1 MPFYWV
7 VFCFGKLNACTRI
20 DSHVHVQLCNCVY
33 EFSLCLCSKSFT
45 AYDIKVFDTSDEES
59 LASFNLSSSVDD
71 VLTLALKLF
80 IATISHDQPFLEVT
94 TDSGSFFVAIDAL
107 NNIQVTFDR

>member
-1 MPFYWV
+1 MHVLTVSDLCEIKYVWLV
-7 VFCFGKLNACTRI
+7 NDDVYRLVF
-20 DSHVHVQLCNCVY
+20 LC
-33 EFSLCLCSKSFT
+33 KSFT

-80 IATISHDQPFLEVT
+80 ITTISHDQPFLEVT